1 MIESGFKSRQRKNVF
16 FFFFKKKI
24 IGPMGLLV
32 LQDVHLIGP
41 TTLPQKK
48 YLIWKL
54 TQPSIHPLTVSSHP
68 PTAPATAY
76 QVQASYY
83 LFFQNFVSFSLQL
96 HIS

>member
-1 MIESGFKSRQRKNVF
+1 MIESGSNPGSGKM
-16 FFFFKKKI
+16 FFFFKIKIKI